1 MDGVAASPVHA
12 GAAISL
18 RVRSRPAFDLPQQP
32 GAGFFLYS
40 SPPAFFRQ
48 RQLIMFRMFSPAP
61 LLRLAFLLLLA
72 LAAMRVHAS
81 PSPRE
86 VVPLNRAWTFTLGD
100 PAGAQAPAYD
110 DSRWQVAHLPHS
122 FSIPYFLGKGFYVGY
137 GWYRKTVP
145 VPAAWQGKRV
155 SLEFDGVFQDA
166 EIYVNGK
173 RAGRHRGGY
182 TGFSIDIT
190 AQVHPGPNT
199 IAVRVNNRWDATL
212 APRAGEHVFSGGI
225 YRDVRL
231 VVTDP
236 VHVTW
241 YGTFV
246 RTPEVDAARATLALE
261 TEVSNATARDQVV
274 SLRSR
279 VLDPHGILVT
289 RISTATTIRAG
300 ATATIAQTP
309 PPVVRPSL
317 WGPHNPALY
326 RLVSEVYVGARLVD
340 VFTTP
345 FGVRSIAWTAD
356 RGFFLNGEHLYL
368 RGANVHQDH
377 AGWGDAVTDGAARR
391 DVRMIRDAGF
401 NFIRGSHYPH
411 SPAFTTA
418 TDELGILFWSEAPFW
433 GIGGFGAD
441 PGWMSSAYP
450 PDPKDRAAFEESVLA
465 QSAEMIRIHRNHPSV
480 VVWSNGNETFFTAP
494 GAMAAL
500 RDFTRRQVAAMKAL
514 DPSRPVAVG
523 GAQRGGIDKLG
534 DVAGYNGDGAT
545 LFVQP
550 GVASIVSEYGSTI
563 AVRPGAYAPGWGDLP
578 ELPGQQGKSGPYA
591 WRYPWRSG
599 EAIWAGFDHGSI
611 AAVEFG
617 EMGMIDYF
625 RIPKRQYY
633 WYRNEYAGVPPPP
646 WPVAGTP
653 SRLALRANQT
663 AIAGTDGHDDIHLD
677 VVVQDD
683 RGRALSNSPDVTLT
697 IERGPGEFP
706 TGRAITFRNDSP
718 VAIRDGQAAIEFRSY
733 YAATTRIRAT
743 SPGLRDAVLDV
754 TTTGPDPYIEGESP
768 VAGARPVVAYP
779 AASIKVV
786 DTAPINV
793 SLDRPTSSSA
803 SAPGSSPRLANDG
816 DGKTGWEAS
825 PGTDATWSV
834 DLENLYDLRGIG
846 IDGLPAGAAPVVETS
861 LDRDHWTAVGGLR
874 YRQESYGVDIR
885 PGAIRARF
893 VRVRVKAAG
902 EGGTVIREVR
912 VFAVPAA

>member
-1 MDGVAASPVHA
+1 M
-12 GAAISL
+12 
-18 RVRSRPAFDLPQQP
+18 SRML
-32 GAGFFLYS
+32 
-40 SPPAFFRQ
+40 PPARF
-48 RQLIMFRMFSPAP
+48 
-61 LLRLAFLLLLA
+61 LRITVLLLLA
-72 LAAMRVHAS
+72 LLGMRAFAA
-81 PSPRE
+81 PSPRQ

-100 PAGAQAPAYD
+100 PAGAQAPAFD
-110 DSRWQVAHLPHS
+110 DSHWAVTHLPHS

-137 GWYRKTVP
+137 GWYRKTVQ

-166 EIYVNGK
+166 EIYVNGD

-182 TGFSIDIT
+182 TGFSIDVT

-199 IAVRVNNRWDATL
+199 VAVRVNNLWDARL

-246 RTPEVDAARATLALE
+246 RTPQVDAARATLALE
-261 TEVSNATARDQVV
+261 TEINNATARDRTV

-279 VLDPHGILVT
+279 VLDPKGVVVT
-289 RISTATTIRAG
+289 SISTDTTIRAG
-300 ATATIAQTP
+300 ATATIAQAP
-309 PPVVRPSL
+309 PPLAHPSL
-317 WGPHNPALY
+317 WGPRNPAMY
-326 RLVSEVYVGARLVD
+326 TLVSEVYVDGRLAD
-340 VFTTP
+340 DFTTP

-391 DVRMIRDAGF
+391 DVRMIKDAGF

-411 SPAFTTA
+411 SPAFTAA
-418 TDELGILFWSEAPFW
+418 TDELGILFWSEVPFW
-433 GIGGFGAD
+433 GIGGFGTD

-450 PDPKDRAAFEESVLA
+450 PDPKDRPGFEASVLA

-494 GAMAAL
+494 QAMPAL
-500 RDFTRRQVAAMKAL
+500 RDFIRRQVAAMKAL

-523 GAQRGGIDKLG
+523 GVQRGGIDKLG

-545 LFVQP
+545 LFADP
-550 GVASIVSEYGSTI
+550 GIASMVSEYGSTI
-563 AVRPGAYAPGWGDLP
+563 ARRPGVYAPGWGDLP
-578 ELPGQQGKSGPYA
+578 ALPGQQGKSGAYA
-591 WRYPWRSG
+591 WRYPWRAG

-653 SRLALRANQT
+653 ARLALRADKAT
-663 AIAGTDGHDDIHLD
+663 IAGTDGHDDVHLD
-677 VVVQDD
+677 VVVQDA
-683 RGRALSNSPDVTLT
+683 RGRALSNSPAVTLT

-706 TGRAITFRNDSP
+706 TGRAITFRADSP
-718 VAIRDGQAAIEFRSY
+718 VAIRDGQAAIEFRAY
-733 YAATTRIRAT
+733 YAGTARIRAT

-754 TTTGPDPYIEGESP
+754 TTTGPDPYIDGKSP
-768 VAGARPVVAYP
+768 LAATRPVIAYP
-779 AASIKVV
+779 PAAVKVEG
-786 DTAPINV
+786 AGPINV

-816 DGKTGWEAS
+816 DGKTGWEAAA
-825 PGTDATWSV
+825 GADAMWSV

-846 IDGLPAGAAPVVETS
+846 IEGLPADAAFVVDTS
-861 LDRDHWTAVGGLR
+861 LDREHWTGVDGLG
-874 YRQESYGVDIR
+874 YRQGTYGVDIQ
-885 PGAIRARF
+885 PGAVKARF
-893 VRVRVKAAG
+893 LRIRIKAAG
-902 EGGTVIREVR
+902 QGGTVMREVR

>member
-1 MDGVAASPVHA
+1 
-12 GAAISL
+12 
-18 RVRSRPAFDLPQQP
+18 
-32 GAGFFLYS
+32 
-40 SPPAFFRQ
+40 
-48 RQLIMFRMFSPAP
+48 MFRTVFPSPRAARGRGTGSP
-61 LLRLAFLLLLA
+61 LLRVVVLLLLA
-72 LAAMRVHAS
+72 LIGMRAVAA
-81 PSPRE
+81 PSPRQ

-110 DSRWQVAHLPHS
+110 DSRWEVAHLPHS

-137 GWYRKTVP
+137 GWYRKTLQ
-145 VPAAWQGKRV
+145 VPAAWQGKRI

-166 EIYVNGK
+166 EIYVDGT

-199 IAVRVNNRWDATL
+199 IAVRVNNLWDARL

-246 RTPEVDAARATLALE
+246 RTPEVDVTRATLALE
-261 TEVSNATARDQVV
+261 TEIANATARDQVV
-274 SLRSR
+274 TLRSR
-279 VLDPHGILVT
+279 VLDPKGVLVT
-289 RISTATTIRAG
+289 GASTATTIRAG
-300 ATATIAQTP
+300 ATATIAQAP
-309 PPVVRPSL
+309 PPLARPSL
-317 WGPHNPALY
+317 WGPDNPAMY
-326 RLVSEVYVGARLVD
+326 KLVSEVYVDGKLVD
-340 VFTTP
+340 DFTTP

-391 DVRMIRDAGF
+391 DVRMIKDAGF

-411 SPAFTTA
+411 APAFTTA

-433 GIGGFGAD
+433 GTGAFGGD
-441 PGWMSSAYP
+441 SGWTSSAYP
-450 PDPKDRAAFEESVLA
+450 PDPQDRAGFEASVLA

-480 VVWSNGNETFFTAP
+480 IVWSNGNETFFTAP
-494 GAMAAL
+494 EAMPAL
-500 RDFTRRQVAAMKAL
+500 RDFIRRQVAAMKAL
-514 DPSRPVAVG
+514 DPTRPVAVG

-545 LFVQP
+545 LFAAP
-550 GVASIVSEYGSTI
+550 GVASMVSEYGSTI
-563 AVRPGAYAPGWGDLP
+563 ARRPGAYAPGWGDLP
-578 ELPGQQGKSGPYA
+578 ALPAQQGKSGQYA
-591 WRYPWRSG
+591 WRYPWRGG

-611 AAVEFG
+611 AAIEFG

-633 WYRNEYAGVPPPP
+633 WYRHEYAGVPPPT

-653 SRLALRANQT
+653 SRLALRADKT
-663 AIAGTDGHDDIHLD
+663 TIAGTEGHDDIHLD
-677 VVVQDD
+677 VIVQDA
-683 RGRALSNSPDVTLT
+683 RGRALSNSPAVTLT

-706 TGRAITFRNDSP
+706 TGRAITFRNDSL

-733 YAATTRIRAT
+733 YAGATRIRAT

-754 TTTGPDPYIEGESP
+754 TTTGPDPYIEGRSP
-768 VAGARPVVAYP
+768 VAAARPVIVYP
-779 AASIKVV
+779 TAAAKAGG
-786 DTAPINV
+786 TAPINV
-793 SLDRPTSSSA
+793 SRDRPTSSSA

-816 DGKTGWEAS
+816 DGTTGWEAA
-825 PGTDATWSV
+825 PGTDAMWSV
-834 DLENLYDLRGIG
+834 DLENLYDLRGID
-846 IDGLPAGAAPVVETS
+846 IDGVPAGAAFVVDTS
-861 LDRDHWTAVGGLR
+861 LDRAHWTAVDGLCD
-874 YRQESYGVDIR
+874 RQGTYGVDIR
-885 PGAIRARF
+885 AGAARARFLRIRAR
-893 VRVRVKAAG
+893 AAPG
-902 EGGTVIREVR
+902 AGATVIREVR
-912 VFAVPAA
+912 VFAVPAAQDGQ